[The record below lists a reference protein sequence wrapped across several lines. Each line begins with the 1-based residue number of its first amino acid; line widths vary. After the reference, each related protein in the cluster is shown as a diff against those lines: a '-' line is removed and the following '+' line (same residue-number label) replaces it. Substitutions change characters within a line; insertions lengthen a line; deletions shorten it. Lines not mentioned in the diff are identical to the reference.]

1 LVTELEFCSYKLG
14 YPSCRLQLAEISSP
28 KPETNLDMP
37 TKVIKSTICITQPM
51 SLTSGE
57 QNMRQNYF
65 NSPTVIDRQNYMK
78 TKIGTLHCFS
88 ELVLPVIT
96 YSSAA

>member
-1 LVTELEFCSYKLG
+1 
-14 YPSCRLQLAEISSP
+14 
-28 KPETNLDMP
+28 
-37 TKVIKSTICITQPM
+37 M

-65 NSPTVIDRQNYMK
+65 NSPTVIDRQNYME
-78 TKIGTLHCFS
+78 TKIGTLHYFS